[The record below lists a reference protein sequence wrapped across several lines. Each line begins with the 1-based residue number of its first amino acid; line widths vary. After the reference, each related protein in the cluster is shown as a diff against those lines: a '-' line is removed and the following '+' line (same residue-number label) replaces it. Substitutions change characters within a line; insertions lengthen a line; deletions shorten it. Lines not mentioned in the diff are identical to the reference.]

1 MYKSVRTPLLEI
13 SDTVHIQFHGS
24 SVVHTRRTKKGAL
37 PVVEAMA
44 DALRQCEA
52 TLARYQAQNAS
63 CRNQLYADLE
73 RARPPHHHPLALL
86 LAGAVLGALCVVAWQ
101 MLRIQ

>member
-1 MYKSVRTPLLEI
+1 MT
-13 SDTVHIQFHGS
+13 
-24 SVVHTRRTKKGAL
+24 
-37 PVVEAMA
+37 

-73 RARPPHHHPLALL
+73 RPPAHHHPLALL
-86 LAGAVLGALCVVAWQ
+86 LAGAVLGALCVVAWRL
-101 MLRIQ
+101 LRLR